1 MIKEGLSV
9 QNISVEVKQIS
20 EHIKKNEKQIE
31 TLSEDFLSILWD
43 LPNLPDATVPEGK
56 GEEDNKEIRKEGL
69 IPDVNMAHKTHY
81 DIGKNWDWL
90 DFERGVKLSGNKFVI
105 LKDQGAYYSRQLI
118 NLMLNTAI
126 ERGYQE
132 IAPPLMAKRSIFY
145 GSGQLPKFEDDLYK
159 IQDED
164 SFLIPTGE
172 VPLVNLYADEILKE
186 EQLPIKLTCLTSC
199 FRKEAGAAGKETK
212 GLIRLHQFEKVELVN
227 FCQPEDSSQML
238 EALVADAEAVL
249 KKLALPYR
257 VVLLCTGDMSGF
269 STSKT
274 YDLEVWFP
282 SMKKYVEISSC
293 SNCTDFQ
300 ARRAKIRYKSSTGK
314 NQLVHTLNG
323 SALAVGRCLAAVME
337 HYQQA
342 DGSIAWPDVL
352 K

>member
-1 MIKEGLSV
+1 MIKEGLPP
-9 QNISVEVKQIS
+9 QEISLEVKQIG
-20 EHIKKNEKQIE
+20 ENIKRNEKQLE
-31 TLSEDFLSILWD
+31 TLSEDFQFILWD
-43 LPNLPDATVPEGK
+43 LPNLPDKDVPEGK
-56 GEEDNKEIRKEGL
+56 SEDDNLEIRKAGL
-69 IPDVNMAHKTHY
+69 IPDLNFEPKAHY
-81 DIGKNWDWL
+81 ELGKNNDWL
-90 DFERGVKLSGNKFVI
+90 DFERGAKLSGNKFVV
-105 LKDQGAYYSRQLI
+105 LKDEGAFYSRQLI
-118 NLMLNTAI
+118 NMMLNTAI

-132 IAPPLMAKRSIFY
+132 IAPPLIARRSVFY
-145 GSGQLPKFEDDLYK
+145 GSGQLPKFEEDLYR
-159 IQDED
+159 IQDEE

-172 VPLVNLYADEILKE
+172 VPLVNLYADEILAE
-186 EQLPIKLTCLTSC
+186 GQLPIKLTCLTSC

-227 FCQPEDSSQML
+227 LCQPEASSRML
-238 EALVADAEAVL
+238 DELVEDAEAVL

-257 VVLLCTGDMSGF
+257 IVLLCTGDLSGF